1 MTSNNAL
8 RLLIKSDFVVKDKW
22 TELISHLVVSPEE
35 RRRLETIASRDQDF
49 NSALKGG
56 IQWWIENSTPLPSW
70 EELILAV
77 ENCGDED
84 VATKLKRHLY
94 INNEGMDYLKI
105 LQCHFVLILLKIL
118 SHVIH

>member
-8 RLLIKSDFVVKDKW
+8 RLLIKSGFVVKDKW
-22 TELISHLVVSPEE
+22 TELISHLGVSLEE
-35 RRRLETIASRDQDF
+35 RRRLKTIASKDQDY

-56 IQWWIENSTPLPSW
+56 VQWWIENSTPLSSW

-77 ENCGDED
+77 EDCGDKN

-94 INNEGMDYLKI
+94 INNEGMDYHMD
-105 LQCHFVLILLKIL
+105 CHIVLILFKIL

>member
-22 TELISHLVVSPEE
+22 TELINHLGVSLEE
-35 RRRLETIASRDQDF
+35 RRRLKTIASRDQDY
-49 NSALKGG
+49 NSALMGG
-56 IQWWIENSTPLPSW
+56 IQWWIKNSTPLPSW
-70 EELILAV
+70 EELILTV
-77 ENCGDED
+77 EDCGDKG
-84 VATKLKRHLY
+84 VATKLKRHLD

-105 LQCHFVLILLKIL
+105 IQCHFVLILLKIL